1 MPIYD
6 KLSITQQAKTL
17 GVVRDT
23 LEKVSRLQEILRFFS
38 SSKLLRTSL
47 ALKGGTAIN
56 LLFFNLPRLSV
67 DIDLDFCRN
76 IPKSEMFFERE
87 KIQNLISKY
96 MLSQGYTV
104 NPHSKSPH
112 SLDSFVYDYI
122 NSAGMKDNVKI
133 EINYSLREHI
143 LPVQSI
149 GFGAECLQN
158 DFKVTAVAP
167 IEIYA
172 AKTVAL
178 LTRAAARDL
187 YDMNYMIRYG
197 LFDEEETQKYRKCVV
212 FYLAI
217 ATIAPPET
225 IHFDAIDTI
234 TAHKIHTDLYPVI
247 RDRDSFELNSAKESV
262 KHYLE
267 SVLVLSENEKL
278 FLSKFRKGF
287 YCPELIFDD
296 EEVVSK
302 LKKHPMAMWKTN
314 RIKDIVEL

>member
-1 MPIYD
+1 MPMYD
-6 KLSITQQAKTL
+6 KLSLAQKAKEL

-23 LEKVSRLQEILRFFS
+23 LEKVLRLQEVLRFFS
-38 SSKLLRTSL
+38 SSELLKTSL

-76 IPKSEMFFERE
+76 IPRKEMFTERE

-104 NPHSKSPH
+104 NPHSKHPH

-122 NSAGMKDNVKI
+122 NSAGMKDNIKI
-133 EINYSLREHI
+133 EVNYSLREHI
-143 LPVQSI
+143 LPVQQI
-149 GFGAECLQN
+149 GFSAEGLLN
-158 DFKVTAVAP
+158 DFKVTAIAP

-197 LFDEEETQKYRKCVV
+197 LFDEEETQIYRKCVV

-217 ATIAPPET
+217 ATVMPPYT
-225 IHFDAIDTI
+225 INFDAIETI
-234 TAHKIHTDLYPVI
+234 TQHKIHTDLYPVI
-247 RDRDSFELNSAKESV
+247 RDRDVFDLDSAKESV
-262 KHYLE
+262 RNYLE
-267 SVLVLSENEKL
+267 NTLVLTENEKL
-278 FLSKFRKGF
+278 FLSEFKIGIYSPQLVFN
-287 YCPELIFDD
+287 D
-296 EEVVSK
+296 ENTISK
-302 LKKHPMAMWKTN
+302 LKNHPMAIWKTN
-314 RIKDIVEL
+314 RIKDTVEL